1 MKIRVA
7 LFGLAACTTLCAI
20 PENVC
25 AKIFPMIFVT
35 TTSGRTVI
43 GAASPNGTPLP
54 FGGHGTIEESIG
66 SPADP
71 HQFSAPVIVGAGSS
85 DALKGL
91 AVPTDIAVS
100 DDIIYA
106 VIAGKGIISAFSTS
120 GNLINPFVAPVSTSE
135 SGIASFG
142 GNVFVADRA
151 TNRINGYTPSGVPV
165 LSITNGVRHP
175 QDVVAS
181 GGNLFVLNKGT
192 GNLGEYITEYDGATG
207 LKIDGNIVQGLHGK
221 IQFAVVGGDLF
232 LLHNGPGGGAIDEL
246 DLVTQQLMPNFITG
260 LHGSIDMEGFDDQ
273 LFVTNVPNHSI
284 DVYDIPTGH
293 LTQITGLQGNPKGV
307 WLVPQT
313 ASVPDQSAAW
323 MLLLLGLIGTF
334 GLKVMVRQPA

>member
-1 MKIRVA
+1 M
-7 LFGLAACTTLCAI
+7 
-20 PENVC
+20 
-25 AKIFPMIFVT
+25 
-35 TTSGRTVI
+35 
-43 GAASPNGTPLP
+43 
-54 FGGHGTIEESIG
+54 
-66 SPADP
+66 
-71 HQFSAPVIVGAGSS
+71 
-85 DALKGL
+85 
-91 AVPTDIAVS
+91 
-100 DDIIYA
+100 
-106 VIAGKGIISAFSTS
+106 
-120 GNLINPFVAPVSTSE
+120 
-135 SGIASFG
+135 
-142 GNVFVADRA
+142 
-151 TNRINGYTPSGVPV
+151 PV

-246 DLVTQQLMPNFITG
+246 NLVTQQLMPNFITG

-313 ASVPDQSAAW
+313 ASVPDESSTW
-323 MLLLLGLIGTF
+323 MLLLLGVTAAF
-334 GLKVMVRQPA
+334 GFKRIARQPATSAT